1 MKIPF
6 FILLIFWLL
15 PQARAVSLI
24 ADNYVYDTKI
34 KSVVL
39 APTQK
44 PLAYPVLQLG
54 KEGTLTLSF
63 DELKEG
69 VSNFTA
75 EFVHCDANWSISN
88 LLAQEFFDGFTKEYL
103 DEGIPSQNT
112 LTSYVNYR
120 YTFPQ
125 KGKFLISG
133 NYLLKIYR
141 DNDPDKLTLTRRF
154 LVAEQ
159 QVNIVPD
166 IGFSSD
172 VSKRYRLQAVN
183 FKLYPGNFPINDIH
197 QEIRIEALQNFRWHT
212 RKRGLKP
219 IYVYNDHF
227 EYRFDASKDFEGGNE
242 FRLIDIRNIWQQAG
256 RIRNIERGKKQTDI
270 LFSADNPRTSNY
282 LSEQDMNGNFAISA
296 RGVNNPE
303 ISADYVWLT
312 IPLVLKQPLEKG
324 DIYLFGGLTDWRI
337 QPEFKLSLLEE
348 NTYYSKIFLKQGVY
362 DYIYVIY
369 DGQKI
374 DEYALE
380 GSYFETENYY
390 TILVYYRGPVDR
402 TDRLIGFKHIN
413 YYD

>member
-1 MKIPF
+1 
-6 FILLIFWLL
+6 
-15 PQARAVSLI
+15 
-24 ADNYVYDTKI
+24 
-34 KSVVL
+34 
-39 APTQK
+39 
-44 PLAYPVLQLG
+44 
-54 KEGTLTLSF
+54 
-63 DELKEG
+63 
-69 VSNFTA
+69 
-75 EFVHCDANWSISN
+75 
-88 LLAQEFFDGFTKEYL
+88 
-103 DEGIPSQNT
+103 
-112 LTSYVNYR
+112 
-120 YTFPQ
+120 
-125 KGKFLISG
+125 
-133 NYLLKIYR
+133 
-141 DNDPDKLTLTRRF
+141 
-154 LVAEQ
+154 
-159 QVNIVPD
+159 
-166 IGFSSD
+166 
-172 VSKRYRLQAVN
+172 
-183 FKLYPGNFPINDIH
+183 
-197 QEIRIEALQNFRWHT
+197 
-212 RKRGLKP
+212 
-219 IYVYNDHF
+219 VYNDHF

>member
-212 RKRGLKP
+212 RKRGVKAHLC
-219 IYVYNDHF
+219 V
-227 EYRFDASKDFEGGNE
+227 
-242 FRLIDIRNIWQQAG
+242 
-256 RIRNIERGKKQTDI
+256 
-270 LFSADNPRTSNY
+270 
-282 LSEQDMNGNFAISA
+282 
-296 RGVNNPE
+296 
-303 ISADYVWLT
+303 
-312 IPLVLKQPLEKG
+312 
-324 DIYLFGGLTDWRI
+324 
-337 QPEFKLSLLEE
+337 
-348 NTYYSKIFLKQGVY
+348 
-362 DYIYVIY
+362 
-369 DGQKI
+369 
-374 DEYALE
+374 
-380 GSYFETENYY
+380 
-390 TILVYYRGPVDR
+390 
-402 TDRLIGFKHIN
+402 
-413 YYD
+413 